1 MITHDGGRIPV
12 DPVPWDSDNVEWI
25 SIVWDQ
31 QVAIRGAIQS
41 SEWILPEGWT
51 AEETREDVPV
61 ETESGTQYS
70 HATQVLLSGD
80 ATAGVTITN
89 RVAFADG
96 TQLDRSV
103 QLRVQPT

>member
-1 MITHDGGRIPV
+1 MITHSGDRIPV
-12 DPVPWDSDNVEWI
+12 DPVTWDSDNVEWI

-31 QVAIRGAIQS
+31 QVAIRGSIQS

-51 AEETREDVPV
+51 ADDTRTDVPV
-61 ETESGTQYS
+61 ETEDGTQYE
-70 HATQVLLSGD
+70 HATQALLSGES
-80 ATAGVTITN
+80 AAGVTITN
-89 RVAFADG
+89 RVSFSDG